1 MEEFFSSS
9 NEETQ
14 KIAGD
19 FAKTLKAGDIIL
31 LDGDLGAGKTVFTK
45 GIVSML
51 SNGKEVTLADI
62 LVDEKMS
69 VSNEVERE
77 NLKND
82 IVFIVNKLKQREA
95 DVVRM
100 RFGLNDLRK
109 YTLEEIGNIY
119 GVTKECIRQTEKRA
133 ISKIRMIIEKEG
145 LLAGYSA

>member
-1 MEEFFSSS
+1 MFRE
-9 NEETQ
+9 NEEVAKEMNIEPN
-14 KIAGD
+14 KIDMFLNAYNKSLSIEGEYE
-19 FAKTLKAGDIIL
+19 
-31 LDGDLGAGKTVFTK
+31 
-45 GIVSML
+45 L

-145 LLAGYSA
+145 LLVGYSA